1 MMKKEDQTKDAGP
14 SPVVLG
20 TNGPR
25 AQKIQQVEKL
35 AEGFKESQA
44 IIFSDYSGLSVLEM
58 TDLRKRLSQLA
69 ATGGPSPRGEAG
81 RHGRGAELKV
91 VKNTLIKLAA
101 QKSKLSLADLT
112 GPTAVLLSKKADP
125 IESIKTLVSA
135 FKEKGTVKF
144 GVFSSQGRSAS
155 GREWDLLATEGVLE
169 LAHLPARAV
178 LEGRLVTVLVS
189 PITKF
194 ALILKGTQRSL
205 VTVLTEVGRVRG
217 GGFSG

>member
-1 MMKKEDQTKDAGP
+1 MMKKEDQPKVAGP

-101 QKSKLSLADLT
+101 QKSKLSLPDLT

-144 GVFSSQGRSAS
+144 GVFEG
-155 GREWDLLATEGVLE
+155 DLLATEGVLE

>member
-1 MMKKEDQTKDAGP
+1 MVRGRLEMMKKEDQPKVAGP

-44 IIFSDYSGLSVLEM
+44 IVFSDYSGLSVLEM
-58 TDLRKRLSQLA
+58 TDLRKKLSQL
-69 ATGGPSPRGEAG
+69 
-81 RHGRGAELKV
+81 GAELKV
-91 VKNTLIKLAA
+91 VKNTLIRLAA
-101 QKSKLSLADLT
+101 EKTKLPFFELA

-135 FKEKGTVKF
+135 FKEKGIVKL
-144 GVFSSQGRSAS
+144 GVFEG
-155 GREWDLLATEGVLE
+155 DLLATEGVLE

-217 GGFSG
+217 GGSNG